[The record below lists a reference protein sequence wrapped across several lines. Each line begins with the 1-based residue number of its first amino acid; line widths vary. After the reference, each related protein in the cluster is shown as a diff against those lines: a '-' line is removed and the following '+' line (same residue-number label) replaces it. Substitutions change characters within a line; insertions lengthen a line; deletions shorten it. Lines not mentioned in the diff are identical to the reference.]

1 MRNLLKQS
9 SAAIIFCISL
19 DSYRRAVNNDNTT
32 KQSDILIKETAPA
45 GENYQKAQQELVEK
59 ENTLSV
65 DNVDT
70 IAKLDRVKELA
81 NIANEDMQKLADQA
95 KNQENEE
102 LIKNSSEMA
111 KESLSKMMS
120 EINKLAHKFD
130 SSNPNINELL
140 DD

>member
-19 DSYRRAVNNDNTT
+19 DSYRRAVNNENTT

-70 IAKLDRVKELA
+70 IAKIDRV
-81 NIANEDMQKLADQA
+81 
-95 KNQENEE
+95 
-102 LIKNSSEMA
+102 S
-111 KESLSKMMS
+111 
-120 EINKLAHKFD
+120 
-130 SSNPNINELL
+130 
-140 DD
+140 